1 MIDIIFQAAPTVMD
15 GFMGTGLH
23 ISTIIKII
31 FVGSILVAG
40 LTWFFLRYQEGFF
53 DWKIN
58 LFQ

>member
-1 MIDIIFQAAPTVMD
+1 MIDIIFQAAPVLMD

-31 FVGSILVAG
+31 FVGSIFVAG
-40 LTWFFLRYQEGFF
+40 LAWFIIQYQDGMF